1 MGVRRA
7 ALGGEA
13 MPGRAQRRAGS
24 GTDGGRARVTDVLER
39 PDDADH
45 SDLRWLRAESTLW
58 RRTLDGVV
66 VLPFDAPEPLVLR
79 GPAASIWE
87 LLEQP
92 MTRSELIDAI
102 VTIYAVERDEVDDD
116 VSAAVAT
123 LVDAGALCRL

>member
-1 MGVRRA
+1 
-7 ALGGEA
+7 
-13 MPGRAQRRAGS
+13 MPGRVQRRAG
-24 GTDGGRARVTDVLER
+24 GRAEGRRSTMTDARAR
-39 PDDADH
+39 PDDA
-45 SDLRWLRAESTLW
+45 DLRWLRAESTLW

-102 VTIYAVERDEVDDD
+102 VTMYAVGSGEVDAD
-116 VSAAVAT
+116 VSGAVAT

>member
-1 MGVRRA
+1 VQHLGV
-7 ALGGEA
+7 EA
-13 MPGRAQRRAGS
+13 MPGRGQRRAGS
-24 GTDGGRARVTDVLER
+24 GADGGRATMTDARER
-39 PDDADH
+39 PDD

-102 VTIYAVERDEVDDD
+102 VTIYAVGRDEVEND
-116 VSAAVAT
+116 VSGAVAT